1 MAQKGRSAKKKTGG
15 SAHKAKRRTSPG
27 TASGRSHPETTAAAE
42 PGLGPE
48 NRRALAYLAG
58 LGACGFTV
66 LALLSY
72 SPTDPAFTHRST
84 SFEVANWCGRWGANI
99 SDVLYQVLGYGAW
112 AVVPFA
118 GWLWLRFA
126 RRDAGAT
133 VRLAMG
139 LVGTW
144 WFSTFVALLFAAEGA
159 TYDAFPPGGALGG
172 VTAAWLLGQV
182 GTVGSYVIVTLAML
196 TTATVTFGIDW
207 EQLAERGVAS
217 VEAGTPRVGAA
228 LAGGVRQ
235 AAGQSGRAVTQGLDA
250 LRAWAARPR
259 RWERLDDYAEPGFDH
274 TEEVPSLDEDEPP
287 VRSNPGVRQSQ
298 QRRAEPRFRQE
309 PQVVFDGP
317 ARTELAYDFSEEKL
331 QGAVPTAASAVA
343 LVEVEPDTGY
353 DVPPVTVAEPS
364 EHGLP
369 EEPPAAP
376 SVVATPVP
384 VRSLGPRTTVHT
396 PVLDMDPFDA
406 PEPSGLH
413 AAVPSPPLAGAMV
426 EITPGRLE
434 SGTNGRD
441 DLVVRQATP
450 EEVFE
455 LPTLGLLDR
464 HQKTAG
470 HLDERF
476 LKSQAETLQQKLAD
490 FGIKGEVTAIRP
502 GPVIT
507 IYEYLPAPGVKVAS
521 IVRLTDD
528 ITMAMKAIRVR
539 IVAPIPGKGVV
550 GIEIPN
556 ESRQTVWLRDMLASR
571 EFREGKFDLP
581 MALGKTVEGLP
592 YVADLAKMPHCLVG
606 GTTGSGKSVGI
617 NAMLCSLLFTRTP
630 EELRLILIDPKMLE
644 FEPYEDIPHLL
655 HPVVTEPKLAA
666 AALKWACKEMDE
678 RYKLLARWGTR
689 NISSY
694 NKKVTREMADWTPH
708 KARKFAPRGWPT
720 DQPPPP
726 PRKMPWIVIVIDELA
741 DLMMVAAKEVEAS
754 IVRLAQK
761 ARACGIHLIVATQRP
776 SVDVIT
782 GLIKA
787 NMPSRI
793 AFQVRSKTDGRTIL
807 DQNGAETLLGKGDML
822 YLPPGVSA
830 LERLHG
836 PFVADEEVGRVADF
850 LKEQAEPLYEAEIRV
865 DDEHLESIDPEDYDE
880 VYDLAVSLVTDKG
893 KASTS
898 MIQRHLKIGYNRA
911 ARIMDLME
919 REGVV
924 GPADGARPREVLAP
938 SHPSA

>member
-1 MAQKGRSAKKKTGG
+1 VATKGTGAKKKSTG
-15 SAHKAKRRTSPG
+15 SARGGKRRASPG
-27 TASGRSHPETTAAAE
+27 TASGRSSAPQAAATE
-42 PGLGPE
+42 PGLTPE

-58 LGACGFTV
+58 LGACGFTL
-66 LALLSY
+66 LALMSY

-99 SDVLYQVLGYGAW
+99 SDVLFQLLGHAAW
-112 AVVPFA
+112 AVAPFA
-118 GWLWLRFA
+118 AWLWLRFA
-126 RRDAGAT
+126 RRDAGSSL
-133 VRLAMG
+133 RLAMG

-144 WFSTFVALLFAAEGA
+144 WFASFVALLFASEGA
-159 TYDAFPPGGALGG
+159 TYDAYPPGGALGG
-172 VTAAWLLGQV
+172 VTAGWLLGQV
-182 GTVGSYVIVTLAML
+182 GTVGSYVIVTLAL
-196 TTATVTFGIDW
+196 VTTATVALGIDW
-207 EQLAERGVAS
+207 EALAERGVAS
-217 VEAGTPRVGAA
+217 VEVGTPRLGAL

-235 AAGQSGRAVTQGLDA
+235 TASRLVAALSGLGAR
-250 LRAWAARPR
+250 LRAWMARPR
-259 RWERLDDYAEPGFDH
+259 RWERFDDYAEPGLDFTD
-274 TEEVPSLDEDEPP
+274 EVPSLDEDPP
-287 VRSNPGVRQSQ
+287 L
-298 QRRAEPRFRQE
+298 RRAEPAFRPE
-309 PQVVFDGP
+309 PKVVFEGP
-317 ARTELAYDFSEEKL
+317 AHTELAYDFSEERL
-331 QGAVPTAASAVA
+331 AAAVPTAASAVA

-353 DVPPVTVAEPS
+353 DVPPV
-364 EHGLP
+364 
-369 EEPPAAP
+369 
-376 SVVATPVP
+376 SVVETPPPVP
-384 VRSLGPRTTVHT
+384 PQSVGPRTTVHT
-396 PVLDMDPFDA
+396 PVDQLDPFDA

-413 AAVPSPPLAGAMV
+413 RAVPAPPVAGPMV

-441 DLVVRQATP
+441 DLVVRQAAP

-464 HQKTAG
+464 HQKLAG
-470 HLDERF
+470 HLDEGE
-476 LKSQAETLQQKLAD
+476 LKGMAATLQQKLAD

-507 IYEYLPAPGVKVAS
+507 IFEYLPAPGVKVAS

-556 ESRQTVWLRDMLASR
+556 DNRQTVWLRDMLASR
-571 EFREGKFDLP
+571 EFREGRFDLP

-678 RYKLLARWGTR
+678 RYRLLARWGTR

-694 NKKVTREMADWTPH
+694 NKKVTRELDDWTPQ
-708 KARKFAPRGWPT
+708 KARKFAPRGWPV
-720 DQPPPP
+720 DQAPPP
-726 PRKMPWIVIVIDELA
+726 PRKMPWIVVVIDELA
-741 DLMMVAAKEVEAS
+741 DLMMVAAKDVEAS

-830 LERLHG
+830 LARLHG

-850 LKEQAEPLYEAEIRV
+850 LKDQADPLYEAEIRV
-865 DDEHLESIDPEDYDE
+865 DDESVESIDPDEYDE
-880 VYDLAVSLVTDKG
+880 VYDLAVALVTDKG

-911 ARIMDLME
+911 ARIMDVME
-919 REGVV
+919 RDGVV
-924 GPADGARPREVLAP
+924 GPADGARPREVLAQA
-938 SHPSA
+938 HPSA